1 MKFIAFILSIY
12 ILALNF
18 TPCVDNSEIDDNV
31 KTEISQTNG
40 DEHQH
45 QDSDLC
51 SPFCMCHCCH
61 INVIQ
66 FQFTYTKLDVNNYYT
81 QNFFYLNGLETNY
94 STSILQPPRA

>member
-1 MKFIAFILSIY
+1 MKFIAFIFSIY

-18 TPCVDNSEIDDNV
+18 APCVDNSEIDDNV

-51 SPFCMCHCCH
+51 SPFCMCHCCQ
-61 INVIQ
+61 ITVMQ
-66 FQFTYTKLDVNNYYT
+66 FQFPYTKLDLKNNFT
-81 QNFFYLNGLETNY
+81 QKYNTSYFAVIFTIIIRVQFF
-94 STSILQPPRA
+94 